1 MLLSGVVRHGIFF
14 LCASLL
20 VEASS
25 LGHCAA
31 LSPAADEIIQK
42 AVVRAAKA
50 RSGSA
55 PDYTYRKVNITEE
68 FDAKGKIKQRKER
81 VFQVY
86 FRAGATYLKLLEVDG
101 HRPAEADLKFQ
112 AETQSSMR
120 QVFGQPAN
128 NGDNRENFLTPEL
141 VSRFD
146 FSLVGQSMLNGRATY
161 EIAFRPKVPEPPTH
175 HVLDRLLRELS
186 GTLWVDVEEY
196 EVARADLQLGS
207 EVDLLG
213 GLIGCLRKLVYTM
226 TRVRVA
232 EGVWLHSSSSGDFEG
247 RKLLDS
253 MRIRMKSESTN
264 FRLMAANR

>member
-1 MLLSGVVRHGIFF
+1 MLLSGIVSRGIFL
-14 LCASLL
+14 LCGSLL
-20 VEASS
+20 VQVAS
-25 LGHCAA
+25 LGHCAEA
-31 LSPAADEIIQK
+31 SSADEIIEK
-42 AVVRAAKA
+42 AVARAAKA
-50 RSGSA
+50 RNGSA
-55 PDYTYRKVNITEE
+55 PDYTYRKVNVTEE
-68 FDAKGKIKQRKER
+68 FDGKGKIKQRKER

-101 HRPAEADLKFQ
+101 HKPAEADLKFQ

-141 VSRFD
+141 AGRFD

-161 EIAFRPKVPEPPTH
+161 EIAFRPKVPEPPAH
-175 HVLDRLLRELS
+175 HVLDRLLREIS
-186 GTLWVDVEEY
+186 GTLWVDAEEY
-196 EVARADLQLGS
+196 EVARADLQLGA

-213 GLIGCLRKLVYTM
+213 GLIGCLRKLAYTM

-232 EGVWLHSSSSGDFEG
+232 DGVWLHSSSFGDFEG

-264 FRLMAANR
+264 FRLLAANR